1 MAHKK
6 GVGSS
11 KNGRESESKRLGVK
25 IYGGQ
30 FAKAGNILIR
40 QRGTT
45 HNPGENVGMGK
56 DHTLFALIDGTVVF
70 KKKMKNRSY
79 VSVQPIV
86 EVDVAVAEAP
96 EVKAPKAKV
105 KPVPKET
112 KAKVAAEVAETDE
125 VKAPKADINPVAKE
139 TKAKVAVEM
148 TEADDLKKIEG
159 IGPKIA
165 EIFNAAGINTYVD
178 LAGTSVEKL
187 SEILA
192 DAGSSY
198 ASKNPGTWPEQAKLA
213 AEGNWEVL
221 KDLQEKLKGGLE
233 K

>member
-30 FAKAGNILIR
+30 FAKAGNILVR

-79 VSVQPIV
+79 ISVEPV
-86 EVDVAVAEAP
+86 VDVDVAVAEAP
-96 EVKAPKAKV
+96 AVAEKPAKKEVKTE
-105 KPVPKET
+105 KP
-112 KAKVAAEVAETDE
+112 VAETE
-125 VKAPKADINPVAKE
+125 G
-139 TKAKVAVEM
+139 
-148 TEADDLKKIEG
+148 DDLKKIEG

-165 EIFNAAGINTYVD
+165 EIFNAAGISTYAD
-178 LAGTSVEKL
+178 LAATPVERL
-187 SEILA
+187 NEILA
-192 DAGSSY
+192 EAGSRY
-198 ASKNPGTWPEQAKLA
+198 ASKNPATWPEQAKLA
-213 AEGNWEVL
+213 AEGNWDVL
-221 KDLQEKLKGGLE
+221 KDLQEKLKGGIE